1 VSRRF
6 IEDRALTEAIAR
18 RAILKIAV
26 IGIGGCG
33 CNTITNLTN
42 AGINVPTVAVNTD
55 AAALSVTRAKYRI
68 LIGETVTRGRG
79 SAGSPALGR
88 EIMSREVDK
97 VLAPVKDAELFIL
110 TAGLGGGTG
119 TGGIVALAEYIKENM
134 KDRLVWA
141 VVTIPFSSEGVERI
155 QNAQMALS
163 ELLDLA
169 DMTLVNFND
178 ILKERVGAYSIHQ
191 AFREMDKHLVELI
204 NGLTKLQGLRPQPGL
219 VNIDFSN
226 VERLTR
232 NSGLGFVGV
241 GSGLRFI
248 DAFEDALSKN
258 YCEANLSGAR
268 GAVVYAEGTRSMLS
282 LREIEEVPR
291 ILSEKYGIGTVYW
304 GIRYNWR
311 VHNPQVMLLAASVKS
326 SLVEQFL
333 EAR

>member
-1 VSRRF
+1 M
-6 IEDRALTEAIAR
+6 AR
-18 RAILKIAV
+18 RILEAQRLAEVVSKRAVLKIAV

-33 CNTITNLTN
+33 CNTISNLER
-42 AGINVPTVAVNTD
+42 AGIDVPTVAVNTD
-55 AAALSVTRAKYRI
+55 AAVLYKTRAKYRV

-88 EIMSREVDK
+88 EIMSREAER
-97 VLAPVKDAELFIL
+97 VLANVRDAELYIL

-119 TGGIVALAEYIKENM
+119 TGGILALAEYIKENM
-134 KDRLVWA
+134 KNRLVWA
-141 VVTIPFSSEGVERI
+141 VVTIPFSSEGIERI

-178 ILKERVGAYSIHQ
+178 ILKEKVGAYSIQQ
-191 AFREMDKHLVELI
+191 AFREMDKHLVDLI
-204 NGLTKLQGLRPQPGL
+204 NGLTKLQGLKPEPGL

-226 VERLTR
+226 IERLTR
-232 NSGLGFVGV
+232 ESGLGFVGI

-248 DAFEDALSKN
+248 DAFEEALAKN
-258 YCEANLSGAR
+258 YCEADLSGAR

-304 GIRYNWR
+304 GVRYNWR
-311 VHNPQVMLLAASVKS
+311 VHNPQVMLLVASVKS
-326 SLVEQFL
+326 PLVEQFL